1 MIAVTELRQLTRRQ
15 RELAERPFCVKC
27 GVKVVRNTSELING
41 QLWCLKCH
49 GVKPKKPN
57 PCQSPKS
64 TKRRSKRGWKLKL
77 TIKRR
82 RLFKAD
88 PRCRYCG
95 CDLTWHTATLDHV
108 VPRSK
113 GGRDSMDN
121 LVLACQPC
129 NVQKADKLL
138 GEGGDQ
144 PLQTKDCQLVSIID
158 EQNSPTEMRS
168 ATPER

>member
-1 MIAVTELRQLTRRQ
+1 MIASTESGQLTRRQ

-27 GVKVVRNTSELING
+27 GIKVVRNTSELING

-49 GVKPKKPN
+49 GVKPKKQK

-64 TKRRSKRGWKLKL
+64 KRGRSKRGWKLKL
-77 TIKRR
+77 TIRRR

-88 PRCRYCG
+88 PRCSYCG
-95 CDLTWHTATLDHV
+95 CDLNWHTATLDHV
-108 VPRSK
+108 VPTSK
-113 GGRDSMDN
+113 GGTDSMDN

-138 GEGGDQ
+138 AEGDVQ
-144 PLQTKDCQLVSIID
+144 PCLTASGVDDLSRIPQ
-158 EQNSPTEMRS
+158 
-168 ATPER
+168 

>member
-1 MIAVTELRQLTRRQ
+1 MTMISATKAGQLTRRQ

-27 GVKVVRNTSELING
+27 GVKVVRDNSELING

-49 GVKPKKPN
+49 GVKPKKSKP
-57 PCQSPKS
+57 SPSPIPRKGKS
-64 TKRRSKRGWKLKL
+64 KRRWKLSL

-88 PRCRYCG
+88 PHCSYCG
-95 CDLTWHTATLDHV
+95 CELNWGTATLDHV

-113 GGRDSMDN
+113 GGTDSMDN

-129 NVQKADKLL
+129 NVRKADQLL
-138 GEGGDQ
+138 ATGVDQ
-144 PLQTKDCQLVSIID
+144 PLHADECQSVSDTD
-158 EQNSPTEMRS
+158 ERHSPVTE
-168 ATPER
+168 